1 MAAAARMPGP
11 GSKEANGMVQPAVE
25 RSRDEEVLTP
35 AAERPVL
42 EMEHVSKQ
50 FGATLALDDVS
61 LQLRRGEIHALLGEN
76 GAGKSTLIKIM
87 TGIQRQDSG
96 EIFIAGAPVRVTS
109 AQDAQRLGVAAIYQ
123 EPMIFPDLSV
133 AENIFIGHRDR
144 GKIVDRRRMEREAS
158 DVLARLDVR
167 LDVGE
172 PARGLTLAEQQTVEI
187 AKAISLDVRVLI
199 MDEPTASLSAH
210 EVQRLFRIVHTL
222 RQQGVAILFISHR
235 MEEVFEIADRVTILR
250 DGRWISTTPRA
261 ELTPATAISRM
272 VGREVR
278 ELFRRERRQPG
289 AVRLSVRGLRREGAF
304 QDVSFELRTGEVLGF
319 AGLVGARR
327 TDVGLALF
335 GIAPADGGEIELDG
349 TRVTV
354 TSPRDAMALGI
365 AYSTE
370 DRRQLGLVM
379 PLSIAANVSL
389 PSLPRF
395 LSPGGMVRRAEERA
409 TAEAFRQRLS
419 IRAPSVDTPASSLS
433 GGNQQKVVISKWLET
448 NPKVMILDEPTRG
461 IDVGAKVEVHQLI
474 DDLVARGMAIVLIS
488 SDLPEVLA
496 TSDRILVMR
505 EGRQMAILGRD
516 EATPEVV
523 LAAAMGQTAVVLTRN
538 IDLSVGSIVGLVA
551 SFAGTMLSNA
561 PTIPAPA
568 IIAISIAIGA

>member
-1 MAAAARMPGP
+1 
-11 GSKEANGMVQPAVE
+11 MVQRAVE
-25 RSRDEEVLTP
+25 RSLDEAVLAP
-35 AAERPVL
+35 GENRPVL
-42 EMEHVSKQ
+42 EMVHVSKQ

-61 LQLRRGEIHALLGEN
+61 LELRHGEIHALLGEN

-87 TGIQRQDSG
+87 TGVQRQDSG
-96 EIFIAGAPVRVTS
+96 EILIAGAPVRVTS
-109 AQDAQRLGVAAIYQ
+109 SQDAQRLGVAAIYQ

-144 GKIVDRRRMEREAS
+144 GKIVDRRRMEREARE
-158 DVLARLDVR
+158 VLARLDVR

-235 MEEVFEIADRVTILR
+235 MEEVFEIADRITILR

-289 AVRLSVRGLRREGAF
+289 PLRLSVRGLHREGAF
-304 QDVSFELRTGEVLGF
+304 QDVSFDLRAGEVLGF

-335 GIAPADGGEIELDG
+335 GIAPADGGEIALDG
-349 TRVTV
+349 TPVTV

-395 LSPGGMVRRAEERA
+395 LSPAGMVRRAEERA

-419 IRAPSVDTPASSLS
+419 IRAASVDTPAASLS

-474 DDLVARGMAIVLIS
+474 DDLAARGMAIILIS

-496 TSDRILVMR
+496 MSDRILVMR
-505 EGRQMAILGRD
+505 EGRQMAIFD
-516 EATPEVV
+516 HHEASQERV
-523 LAAAMGQTAVVLTRN
+523 LSAAMGQSGE
-538 IDLSVGSIVGLVA
+538 IDPAGEGIDRAAAAEAIAAIDRLVA
-551 SFAGTMLSNA
+551 GGPLVEKEHS
-561 PTIPAPA
+561 
-568 IIAISIAIGA
+568 

>member
-1 MAAAARMPGP
+1 
-11 GSKEANGMVQPAVE
+11 MVQPAVG
-25 RSRDEEVLTP
+25 RSLNEAVVAPDE
-35 AAERPVL
+35 ERPVL

-61 LQLRRGEIHALLGEN
+61 LELRRGEIHALLGEN

-87 TGIQRQDSG
+87 TGVQRQDGG
-96 EIFIAGAPVRVTS
+96 EIRIDGTPVRVTS

-144 GKIVDRRRMEREAS
+144 GKIVDRRRMEREARE
-158 DVLARLDVR
+158 VLARLDVR

-250 DGRWISTTPRA
+250 DGRWISTTPRV
-261 ELTPATAISRM
+261 ELTPAAAINRM

-278 ELFRRERRQPG
+278 ELFRRERREPG

-304 QDVSFELRTGEVLGF
+304 QDVSFDLRAGEVLGF

-349 TRVTV
+349 TSVTV
-354 TSPRDAMALGI
+354 SSPHDAMALGI

-395 LSPGGMVRRAEERA
+395 LTPAGMVRRAEEQA

-474 DDLVARGMAIVLIS
+474 DDLAARGMAIILIS

-496 TSDRILVMR
+496 MSDRILVMR
-505 EGRQMAILGRD
+505 EGRQMAIFD
-516 EATPEVV
+516 HHEASQERV
-523 LAAAMGQTAVVLTRN
+523 LSAAMGQSGDVV
-538 IDLSVGSIVGLVA
+538 IDGDGIDREAAAEALAAIDRLVA
-551 SFAGTMLSNA
+551 GGELIEQDL
-561 PTIPAPA
+561 P
-568 IIAISIAIGA
+568 